1 MVKESGTKHRFFE
14 MHSDGDLLT
23 IPNVMMGVATDQL
36 NASANEIQQLKQRNT
51 NRLLDLLKFIKMPP
65 PTQQQQR

>member
-1 MVKESGTKHRFFE
+1 MDDV
-14 MHSDGDLLT
+14 LT

-51 NRLLDLLKFIKMPP
+51 NRLLDLLKFRIKMPP

>member
-1 MVKESGTKHRFFE
+1 M
-14 MHSDGDLLT
+14 DDLLT